1 MEQPADM
8 ETLRDLATHQRK
20 TAEYLQMLAGKFLTY
35 EQQQRED
42 NQAQSRRLEQQIAA
56 LVQAA
61 QTMAGSGQRL
71 VSETVKGVE
80 AGTRNAIAEAT
91 QSQLHTLQEA
101 AKRFAAGVHDAGAA
115 IDRQRSSLESVRHGL
130 LWKLSVPL
138 AVGALLCALGGGAW
152 LWFAAAKARQAQQQ
166 ADRAQMQA
174 QMVTAINQA
183 DVQLCDGKLC
193 VNIDRR
199 DKRVVAGKT
208 YYVAVERAEQAE
220 R

>member
-35 EQQQRED
+35 EQQQREY
-42 NQAQSRRLEQQIAA
+42 NQAQSRRLDQQIAA

-130 LWKLSVPL
+130 LWKAERAAGRGRI
-138 AVGALLCALGGGAW
+138 AVRAGRRRVAVVCCRQGPAGAATGRSGAD
-152 LWFAAAKARQAQQQ
+152 AGADGDRHQPGRRPAVRRQAVREHRPPRQ
-166 ADRAQMQA
+166 ARGGRQNLLRGRRA
-174 QMVTAINQA
+174 
-183 DVQLCDGKLC
+183 G
-193 VNIDRR
+193 
-199 DKRVVAGKT
+199 
-208 YYVAVERAEQAE
+208 
-220 R
+220 